1 MSIEL
6 CKSGWYNMDKDKE
19 AADQTDHEGERV
31 KMSALQVNPTPVIKG
46 KYVQEILTEI
56 KKKPSQ
62 KAIERN
68 ERAYALLNKLRK
80 GN

>member
-1 MSIEL
+1 
-6 CKSGWYNMDKDKE
+6 MDKDKE
-19 AADQTDHEGERV
+19 VTDQTDHEGVRV
-31 KMSALQVNPTPVIKG
+31 KMSALKVNPTPVIKG
-46 KYVQEILTEI
+46 KYVQDILTEI
-56 KKKPSQ
+56 KRKPSQ

>member
-1 MSIEL
+1 MD
-6 CKSGWYNMDKDKE
+6 MDKE
-19 AADQTDHEGERV
+19 EADQFGHEEERV

-46 KYVQEILTEI
+46 KYVQEILTEV